1 MVGAPK
7 LRGIPRLL
15 TLAVSA
21 AALTVAPWIS
31 PASHAGARAE
41 YVALGDSISYGYD
54 PNFPWPFTGKDF
66 VGYPTDLGAARGNTV
81 VNASCPGDTAAGFVS
96 TQGADVGCRSY
107 RASPNIMHVD
117 YQGAQLEFATEFLR
131 SHPNADLVTIGIGI
145 NDFYSCIVRTTD
157 WCAGE
162 LEAVKAEYRTNLT
175 TILRQVRTVYVGKI
189 VLVNYPGQ
197 YYGTSATVVPNLVN
211 AGMAEVAPAFGAVVA
226 DTYGAF
232 AAATAAF
239 AGDSCRA
246 GLMIVG
252 PKGCDSHLTPAGRA
266 LVAQTIT
273 EAIQQVAHASSVQ
286 SSVRNRRV

>member
-15 TLAVSA
+15 TVAVSA
-21 AALTVAPWIS
+21 AALVVAPWTS
-31 PASHAGARAE
+31 PASHAGAGAE

-66 VGYPTDLGAARGNTV
+66 VGYPTDVGAARGNTV

-107 RASPNIMHVD
+107 RASDDILHVD
-117 YQGAQLEFATEFLR
+117 YQGAQLDFATEFLR

-157 WCAGE
+157 QCASD
-162 LEAVKAEYRTNLT
+162 LEAVKAEYRTNLA
-175 TILRQVRTVYVGKI
+175 TILRQMRTVYDGTT

-197 YYGTSATVVPNLVN
+197 YYGTSATFVPSLVN
-211 AGMAEVAPAFGAVVA
+211 AEMAKVAPGFGAVVA
-226 DTYGAF
+226 DTYSAF
-232 AAATAAF
+232 AAQTAGF
-239 AGDSCRA
+239 NGDSCAA

-252 PKGCDSHLTPAGRA
+252 PQGCDSHLTPAGRA
-266 LVAQTIT
+266 LVAKTIT
-273 EAIQQVAHASSVQ
+273 EAIEQSHTGGSVQ
-286 SSVRNRRV
+286 SAVQNRRV